1 MILSRWFKLDKGAEK
16 SREGVFAR
24 LASVFE
30 QPRPIDDELWEELE
44 DLLLQADVGV
54 KTTDQLLEILHND
67 VELGN
72 AANSKDLYRLLQE
85 ELVLSMNE
93 VAPTAP
99 DELLAP
105 MGELAVLLVVGVN
118 GVGKTTS
125 IAKLAEYFK
134 RRGQRIML
142 AAADT
147 FRAAAID
154 QLQLWGDRVGVP
166 VVAQNP
172 GSDPGSVV
180 FDALSAAR
188 ARGID
193 LLIVD
198 TAGRLHTKVNL
209 MEELKKIRRVLE
221 RQNIAH
227 VRTLLV
233 LDASTG
239 QNAIVQGR
247 AFKDA
252 TGLDGLLLAKLDGTA
267 KGGVVFAIVDELE
280 IPVLFVGTGE
290 TLGDLSE
297 FAPDAFV
304 RALFKNAP

>member
-16 SREGVFAR
+16 SREGVFSR

-30 QPRPIDDELWEELE
+30 QPRPIDDELWTELE
-44 DLLLQADVGV
+44 DLLLEADVGV
-54 KTTDQLLEILHND
+54 KTTDQLLEIMNNE

-72 AANSKDLYRLLQE
+72 AANSKDLYRVLQD
-85 ELVLSMNE
+85 ELVLSLEE
-93 VAPTAP
+93 VAPKDP
-99 DELLAP
+99 QELLP
-105 MGELAVLLVVGVN
+105 SRGELGVLLVVGVN

-125 IAKLAEYFK
+125 IAKLADFYK
-134 RRGQRIML
+134 GQGQRVML

-154 QLQLWGDRVGVP
+154 QLKLWGERVGVP

-180 FDALSAAR
+180 FDAVAAAR
-188 ARGID
+188 ARGTD

-221 RQNIAH
+221 RQNVSD

-239 QNAIVQGR
+239 QNAIMQGR

-252 TGLDGLLLAKLDGTA
+252 TGVDGLVLAKLDGTA
-267 KGGVVFAIVDELE
+267 KGGVVFAIVDDLE

-290 TLGDLSE
+290 RLGDLSE
-297 FAPDAFV
+297 FDAHAFV
-304 RALFKNAP
+304 RALFKSD

>member
-1 MILSRWFKLDKGAEK
+1 MILSRWFKLDKSVEK
-16 SREGVFAR
+16 SREGIFAR
-24 LASVFE
+24 IANVFE
-30 QPRPIDDELWEELE
+30 QSRPIDDELWDELEEL
-44 DLLLQADVGV
+44 LLEADVGV
-54 KTTDQLLEILHND
+54 QTTDQLLEILRNE

-72 AANSKDLYRLLQE
+72 ASSSKDLYRLLRE
-85 ELVLSMNE
+85 ELVQSLE
-93 VAPTAP
+93 AVAPTTP
-99 DELLAP
+99 EEMLAP
-105 MGELAVLLVVGVN
+105 PGELGVLLVVGVN

-125 IAKLAEYFK
+125 IAKLANYWKGEGK
-134 RRGQRIML
+134 QVML

-154 QLQLWGDRVGVP
+154 QLTVWGERVGVP

-172 GSDPGSVV
+172 GADPGSVV
-180 FDALSAAR
+180 FDAVAS
-188 ARGID
+188 ARGKKSD

-221 RQNIAH
+221 RQNVQH
-227 VRTLLV
+227 TRTLLV

-239 QNAIVQGR
+239 QNAVLQGR
-247 AFKDA
+247 AFAEA
-252 TGLDGLLLAKLDGTA
+252 TGLDGLILAKLDGTA

-290 TLGDLSE
+290 KLDDLSE
-297 FAPDAFV
+297 FDPQAFV
-304 RALFKNAP
+304 SALFKT

>member
-1 MILSRWFKLDKGAEK
+1 MILSRWFKLDKSVEK

-24 LASVFE
+24 IASAFE
-30 QPRPIDDELWEELE
+30 QPRPIDDQLWDELE
-44 DLLLQADVGV
+44 ELLLQADVGV
-54 KTTDQLLEILHND
+54 QTTDQLLEILRNE

-85 ELVLSMNE
+85 ELVLSLKE
-93 VAPTAP
+93 VAPADPTEMLGPA
-99 DELLAP
+99 
-105 MGELAVLLVVGVN
+105 GQLAVLLVVGVN

-125 IAKLAEYFK
+125 IAKLADYWK
-134 RRGQRIML
+134 QQGRNVML

-154 QLQLWGDRVGVP
+154 QLKHWGERVGVP
-166 VVAQNP
+166 VIAQNP

-180 FDALSAAR
+180 FDAVTAAR
-188 ARGID
+188 SRGSE
-193 LLIVD
+193 LLIID

-221 RQNIAH
+221 RQNVQH
-227 VRTLLV
+227 VRTVIV

-239 QNAIVQGR
+239 QNAVVQGR

-252 TGLDGLLLAKLDGTA
+252 TGLDGLVLAKLDGTA

-280 IPVLFVGTGE
+280 VPVLFVGTGE
-290 TLGDLSE
+290 QLGDLSE
-297 FAPDAFV
+297 FDPDAFV
-304 RALFKNAP
+304 KALFKAA

>member
-30 QPRPIDDELWEELE
+30 QPRPIDDDLWTELE
-44 DLLLQADVGV
+44 DLLLEADVGV
-54 KTTDQLLEILHND
+54 KTTDQLLEILNND
-67 VELGN
+67 
-72 AANSKDLYRLLQE
+72 
-85 ELVLSMNE
+85 
-93 VAPTAP
+93 
-99 DELLAP
+99 
-105 MGELAVLLVVGVN
+105 
-118 GVGKTTS
+118 
-125 IAKLAEYFK
+125 AKLAGYFK
-134 RRGQRIML
+134 GQGQRVML

-154 QLQLWGDRVGVP
+154 QLKLWGERVGVP

-180 FDALSAAR
+180 FDAVSS
-188 ARGID
+188 ARGKNTD

-221 RQNIAH
+221 RQGVSH

-247 AFKDA
+247 AFKEA
-252 TGLDGLLLAKLDGTA
+252 TGLDGLVLAKLDGTA
-267 KGGVVFAIVDELE
+267 KGGVVFAIVDDLE
-280 IPVLFVGTGE
+280 VPVLFVGTGE
-290 TLGDLSE
+290 RLGDLSE
-297 FAPDAFV
+297 FDANAFV
-304 RALFKNAP
+304 RALFKAA